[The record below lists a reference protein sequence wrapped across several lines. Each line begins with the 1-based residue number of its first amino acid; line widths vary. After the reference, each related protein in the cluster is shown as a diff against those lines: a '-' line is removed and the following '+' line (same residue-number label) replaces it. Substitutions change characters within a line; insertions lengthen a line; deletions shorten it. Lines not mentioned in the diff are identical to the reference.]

1 MKSQAEE
8 DLISPI
14 SGFIHLPEME
24 IYINLNAQKKLPKNL
39 VTCNWLICFATK
51 CTNHHFSAH
60 KSMWRIKIRYL
71 PKTCTGAWGQITQ
84 MRWVVFTHIHPAS
97 EAHIV
102 TLKDLTPDIK
112 NVQNVCGVLLGR
124 SLRSCRKS
132 VLERPRKSDASQGE
146 KNIFFFLPS

>member
-14 SGFIHLPEME
+14 SGFIHLPEIE

-51 CTNHHFSAH
+51 CANHHFSAH

-84 MRWVVFTHIHPAS
+84 MRWVVFTHIHPSS
-97 EAHIV
+97 EAHIDV
-102 TLKDLTPDIK
+102 YSQRFEDLIINIVKEAKFVLKFGFLKEWSPK
-112 NVQNVCGVLLGR
+112 FPKFCGV
-124 SLRSCRKS
+124 
-132 VLERPRKSDASQGE
+132 
-146 KNIFFFLPS
+146 N